1 MRGLVK
7 MGKIEIEFNNLL
19 GQLSDKQFW
28 EWVSN
33 WYDEDS
39 ILRIVRDW
47 EDDIKEEEIK
57 KLKKILYSQRQE
69 VRHSSLKK
77 RG

>member
-1 MRGLVK
+1 MS
-7 MGKIEIEFNNLL
+7 KIELEFNNLL

-28 EWVSN
+28 DWVSN

>member
-1 MRGLVK
+1 MS
-7 MGKIEIEFNNLL
+7 KIELEFNNLL

-28 EWVSN
+28 DWVSN

-57 KLKKILYSQRQE
+57 KLKKILHSQRQE